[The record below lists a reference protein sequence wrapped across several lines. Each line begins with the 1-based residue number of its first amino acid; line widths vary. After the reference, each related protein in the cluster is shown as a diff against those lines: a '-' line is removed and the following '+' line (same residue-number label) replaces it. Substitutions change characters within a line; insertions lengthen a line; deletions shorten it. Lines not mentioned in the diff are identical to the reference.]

1 MSIQSSALDAPAR
14 SRRALTW
21 ERRRAALR
29 RFWRHFA
36 QDRVG
41 LIGLGVLVLMVLVAL
56 AAPVLASS
64 RGLNVTLARGP
75 LDAGPSVA
83 FPLGTDTDGRSVLTL
98 LIWGS
103 RVSLLVG
110 ITATLISVGLGA
122 LVGIVAGEFGG
133 WVDNALMRVTDWF
146 LVIPFLPLAIALA
159 IALGR
164 GIGIIIFVI
173 GVTSWPGTARI
184 VRAQALTVKTRPY
197 LERSRALGAGHRHQ
211 MVKHLLPSV
220 MPLLLA
226 NTILTVSDAILAE
239 STLSFLGLGDPTQQS
254 WGEMLNSVFESTG
267 GSAGNVVWLIAPGAA
282 IILVVL
288 AFTVVGH
295 AVESAL
301 SPRLRER

>member
-1 MSIQSSALDAPAR
+1 MSVQSTAQAAPAR

-21 ERRRAALR
+21 DRRRAAMR
-29 RFWRHFA
+29 RFWRLFR
-36 QDRVG
+36 QDRIGMVG
-41 LIGLGVLVLMVLVAL
+41 FAVLLLMVVVAL
-56 AAPVLASS
+56 AAPLLANS

-75 LDAGPSVA
+75 LDAGPS
-83 FPLGTDTDGRSVLTL
+83 FSYPLGTDTDGRSVLTL

-103 RVSLLVG
+103 RISLLVG
-110 ITATLISVGLGA
+110 ITATLISVFLGA

-133 WVDNALMRVTDWF
+133 WVDNVLMRVTDWF

-239 STLSFLGLGDPTQQS
+239 STLSFLGLGDPNRQS
-254 WGEMLNSVFESTG
+254 WGQMLNSVFESTG
-267 GSAGNVVWLIAPGAA
+267 GSAGNVVWLLAPGAA

-288 AFTVVGH
+288 AFTVLGH
-295 AVESAL
+295 TVEGVL